1 MKKMRNE
8 NYNDFEDVMEGLMG
22 FLEELP
28 QATVKILNFDRYK
41 LMLQTAAKLTNL
53 LRENLTDGEI
63 SIEINEKF
71 NLGTISVEMETL
83 TITSP
88 AVFADLICKADN
100 FEVYPLC
107 NANIRLDITFQRV
120 LNSVM

>member
-1 MKKMRNE
+1 MKNE
-8 NYNDFEDVMEGLMG
+8 NYSDFEDVMEGLMG

-88 AVFADLICKADN
+88 AVFADLICKSDN

-107 NANIRLDITFQRV
+107 NGNIRLDITFQRV

>member
-1 MKKMRNE
+1 MRNE
-8 NYNDFEDVMEGLMG
+8 NYNDFEDIMEGLMG

-107 NANIRLDITFQRV
+107 NGNIRLDIAFQRV
-120 LNSVM
+120 LNSIM

>member
-1 MKKMRNE
+1 MRNE

-71 NLGTISVEMETL
+71 NLGTISVEMET
-83 TITSP
+83 
-88 AVFADLICKADN
+88 FAWILLFREFLI
-100 FEVYPLC
+100 L
-107 NANIRLDITFQRV
+107 
-120 LNSVM
+120 

>member
-1 MKKMRNE
+1 MKNE

-71 NLGTISVEMETL
+71 NLGTISVEMETF
-83 TITSP
+83 TITSS

-107 NANIRLDITFQRV
+107 NGNIRLDITFQRV
-120 LNSVM
+120 LNSVI